1 MAMSRAAVRSW
12 VEGFEAARDAERAAS
27 GTRQH
32 TNSATIAVQLS
43 DAALAARA
51 PEIRHRRDAEDE
63 RARDTWCRL
72 KRHSLP

>member
-12 VEGFEAARDAERAAS
+12 VEGFEAAREAERAATQ
-27 GTRQH
+27 TRRH

-51 PEIRHRRDAEDE
+51 PEIRRRRDAEDE
-63 RARDTWCRL
+63 RVRDVWCRL
-72 KRHSLP
+72 KRHHRP